1 MVCSCRKQLRSP
13 SGCMEIVQ
21 GFKDL
26 GGGLWLEWSVSWGR
40 SRGEAARK
48 PLPKLAKV
56 SSGTG
61 AVGAT
66 RKVETA
72 HLSGSQPSVDLLLS
86 RSLYR
91 PRSTSSLSFLPFVL
105 SFLSHSFGQQ
115 HSFIRIFLH
124 SDLDGH
130 LLYCTPSFHTSLVL
144 GHPFPQT
151 HTHTPNTNSQTT
163 TVTCKHSLQDNLRLN
178 T

>member
-26 GGGLWLEWSVSWGR
+26 GGGLWLEWSVSWGH

-48 PLPKLAKV
+48 PLPNLAKV

-72 HLSGSQPSVDLLLS
+72 HLSGSQPSVDLLLP
-86 RSLYR
+86 L
-91 PRSTSSLSFLPFVL
+91 SLSVAHVVLQVSLFLPFVL

-130 LLYCTPSFHTSLVL
+130 FTALLLSKPAQCSVTHSLK
-144 GHPFPQT
+144 
-151 HTHTPNTNSQTT
+151 HTHQTP
-163 TVTCKHSLQDNLRLN
+163 TVRLPQSLASIPYLQDTLRLN